1 MMVRA
6 IKTRQMDFLKMI
18 WATNKNFEY
27 TEKGEES
34 EEEATSS
41 EEVSVEL
48 DTKTIFMY
56 DDLIK

>member
-1 MMVRA
+1 MVRA
-6 IKTRQMDFLKMI
+6 IKTRQMEFLKYI

-27 TEKGEES
+27 TDCREES
-34 EEEATSS
+34 EEDATSS